1 MRRYPGFCRRAF
13 EVLRCRTIK
22 PGLAEDGSDALR
34 VLSVD
39 YSVACGTTAHDLHYW
54 IAIGC
59 LIIAAALPAF
69 FIYKLRPRQSA
80 ETAEAP
86 DNVIRYHD
94 IVSTELAVSVEEAEE
109 APCAGSQKT
118 FAFGSCVRGESQTT
132 LSQFTLPHQAC
143 HNNGGLCKQAIRTLI
158 LRMRSRCEKMPEAP
172 RVINNR
178 MPIVCQPS
186 VAHVYTPH
194 SLSFLTGGLSGACPS
209 LGSKHL

>member
-13 EVLRCRTIK
+13 EMLKCRTIK
-22 PGLAEDGSDALR
+22 PGLTEAGSDALR

-118 FAFGSCVRGESQTT
+118 FAFDARGESQTT
-132 LSQFTLPHQAC
+132 LSPFTLPHQAC
-143 HNNGGLCKQAIRTLI
+143 HNNGRLCEQAIRTLT
-158 LRMRSRCEKMPEAP
+158 LRMRSRRRK
-172 RVINNR
+172 R
-178 MPIVCQPS
+178 
-186 VAHVYTPH
+186 HGH
-194 SLSFLTGGLSGACPS
+194 
-209 LGSKHL
+209 

>member
-1 MRRYPGFCRRAF
+1 M
-13 EVLRCRTIK
+13 RCRTIK

-86 DNVIRYHD
+86 DNVIRYY
-94 IVSTELAVSVEEAEE
+94 VSTELAVSVEEAEE

-118 FAFGSCVRGESQTT
+118 IAHCPPHYHTRPATT
-132 LSQFTLPHQAC
+132 TADLANS
-143 HNNGGLCKQAIRTLI
+143 
-158 LRMRSRCEKMPEAP
+158 RS
-172 RVINNR
+172 
-178 MPIVCQPS
+178 
-186 VAHVYTPH
+186 AH
-194 SLSFLTGGLSGACPS
+194 
-209 LGSKHL
+209 